1 MAEEYWVGFRPQPQ
15 RVEGE
20 LVSFEVTVDSPLA
33 HGEAFARV
41 TTPAGAE
48 IWATEVRKLD
58 PRPGGR
64 IELVLWDDLVA
75 EGAFAQIALGKS
87 VDFTLDAL
95 GLIQMRFSEGKAG
108 TRISLKCTKIVESD
122 DRDLFES
129 NAKKLLNSIAKN

>member
-1 MAEEYWVGFRPQPQ
+1 MAEEYWAGFRPQPQ
-15 RVEGE
+15 KVEGE

-41 TTPAGAE
+41 TTPAGAGT
-48 IWATEVRKLD
+48 WATEVRKLD

-64 IELVLWDDLVA
+64 IELVVWDGLMA

-87 VDFTLDAL
+87 VHFTLDAF
-95 GLIQMRFSEGKAG
+95 GLVEVQFSPLEAG

-122 DRDLFES
+122 DRDLFEG
-129 NAKKLLNSIAKN
+129 NAKKLLAAIAAS